1 MFFGQKKDKTASP
14 ETAKNVLGG
23 TSIGISAASNSTQQ
37 ATEIFSSIHKILLDA
52 IEEEKLYNEKMQGYK
67 EEDNSEDNKRHEIL
81 VKAIT
86 ARRKA
91 KPKKE
96 KVKPEPKEDPEE
108 EPKSGKRNK
117 RKTKKTTTPA
127 KTTKEDIPAPVT
139 PVKTTPKVETP
150 KVESPKVEAP
160 KVETPKVEAPKVEAP
175 KVTKEVP
182 PTPITPAPKTT
193 TPTAKETTPP
203 SVKPAEAKPSAP
215 ISEKVS
221 TATKAIKTAG
231 SLSSVTIIKPGVDVT
246 GLKPNLAEKIAAA
259 AADFESKTGKKL
271 IINSGSRT
279 NEEQK
284 QLYDAE
290 VAKQGGDVAL
300 ARTKV
305 AEPMPPLGKG
315 KGSQHLFGNAVDIKP
330 TEGSYGAGSPKGF
343 LNELAGTR
351 TASTGWL
358 ESFGLGRPVNGED
371 WHVQLAGTSG
381 VPDAKLE
388 TNRDGAA
395 VDVSSGKTIT
405 SGNDIDKISKENA
418 NLKQPP
424 KIVAK
429 TTNNNT
435 EVNQTDTTNSIDSVS
450 SDKNPYLKKSQGK
463 DKNPSGDSPYL
474 TKARA

>member
-52 IEEEKLYNEKMQGYK
+52 IEEEKLYDEKMQGYK
-67 EEDNSEDNKRHEIL
+67 EEDNSEDNKKHEIL

-96 KVKPEPKEDPEE
+96 KVKPEPKEEPEE

-127 KTTKEDIPAPVT
+127 KTTKEDTPAPVT
-139 PVKTTPKVETP
+139 PVKTTPKVEAP
-150 KVESPKVEAP
+150 KVEAPKVEAPKVEAP
-160 KVETPKVEAPKVEAP
+160 KVETPKVEAPKV
-175 KVTKEVP
+175 TKEVP
-182 PTPITPAPKTT
+182 STSITPAPKTT

-231 SLSSVTIIKPGVDVT
+231 SLSSVTKLADPGVDISSERINPELQNRV
-246 GLKPNLAEKIAAA
+246 AAMA
-259 AADFESKTGKKL
+259 TDFKEKTGKTL
-271 IINSGSRT
+271 MITSGFRS
-279 NEEQK
+279 NEKQK
-284 QLYDAE
+284 QLWDAKM
-290 VAKQGGDVAL
+290 AQTGDPAATRKL
-300 ARTKV
+300 V
-305 AEPMPPLGKG
+305 AEPMPPLG
-315 KGSQHLFGNAVDIKP
+315 S
-330 TEGSYGAGSPKGF
+330 GAGSPHMKGMAIDINSKGTEG
-343 LNELAGTR
+343 LNTLAGPR

-358 ESFGLGRPVNGED
+358 ESFGLVRPVANED
-371 WHVQLAGTSG
+371 WHIQMSGTTPVG
-381 VPDAKLE
+381 DGKLVPNKS
-388 TNRDGAA
+388 GAA
-395 VDVSSGKTIT
+395 TDVSSGKTIT
-405 SGNDIDKISKENA
+405 SGNDIDKLSKENA
-418 NLKQPP
+418 SLKQPP
-424 KIVAK
+424 KIVGK

-435 EVNQTDTTNSIDSVS
+435 EINQTDTTNSIDSVS

>member
-14 ETAKNVLGG
+14 ETAKNVLG
-23 TSIGISAASNSTQQ
+23 SANIGFSVLNPMQQ
-37 ATEIFSSIHKILLDA
+37 GTEIFSSIHKILLDA
-52 IEEEKLYNEKMQGYK
+52 IEDEKLYNQKKKNYK
-67 EEDNSEDNKRHEIL
+67 EEDNSEDNKKNEAL

-96 KVKPEPKEDPEE
+96 KVKT
-108 EPKSGKRNK
+108 
-117 RKTKKTTTPA
+117 KTEKA
-127 KTTKEDIPAPVT
+127 VTKEE
-139 PVKTTPKVETP
+139 PKVETP
-150 KVESPKVEAP
+150 KVTTPTPPAKTTTPAP
-160 KVETPKVEAPKVEAP
+160 KVETPKV
-175 KVTKEVP
+175 TKEVVP
-182 PTPITPAPKTT
+182 VTPAKTTPKEIPKEVTPAPV
-193 TPTAKETTPP
+193 TPVAKPTPKETTPP
-203 SVKPAEAKPSAP
+203 SVKPVEAKPNAP

-221 TATKAIKTAG
+221 TAAKSIKPGAP
-231 SLSSVTIIKPGVDVT
+231 LSSVTIIKPGVDVT

-284 QLYDAE
+284 KLYDAE

-300 ARTKV
+300 ARKKV

-358 ESFGLGRPVNGED
+358 ESFGLGRPVNDED
-371 WHVQLAGTSG
+371 WHIQLAGTSG

-388 TNRDGAA
+388 TNKAGDA
-395 VDVSSGKTIT
+395 VDVSSGRTIT
-405 SGNDIDKISKENA
+405 SGNNIDNISKENA
-418 NLKQPP
+418 KLKEST
-424 KIVAK
+424 KEIKKK

-435 EVNQTDTTNSIDSVS
+435 EINETTNTNSASGS
-450 SDKNPYLKKSQGK
+450 SDKNPYIQKSQGK
-463 DKNPSGDSPYL
+463 DKNLADASPYL
-474 TKARA
+474 VKAQS

>member
-52 IEEEKLYNEKMQGYK
+52 IEEEKLYDEKMQSYK
-67 EEDNSEDNKRHEIL
+67 EEDNSEDNKRHEVL

-96 KVKPEPKEDPEE
+96 KVKPEPKEEPEE
-108 EPKSGKRNK
+108 EPKAGKPSK

-127 KTTKEDIPAPVT
+127 KTTTKEVPKEVTPAPVT

-150 KVESPKVEAP
+150 KVE
-160 KVETPKVEAPKVEAP
+160 TP
-175 KVTKEVP
+175 KVTKEVT
-182 PTPITPAPKTT
+182 PTPTTPAPKTAPP
-193 TPTAKETTPP
+193 TPKETTPP

-221 TATKAIKTAG
+221 TATKAIKPGAP
-231 SLSSVTIIKPGVDVT
+231 LSSVTKLADPGVDISS
-246 GLKPNLAEKIAAA
+246 EKINPELQNRIVAMAT
-259 AADFESKTGKKL
+259 DFKEKTGKTL
-271 IINSGSRT
+271 MITSGFRT
-279 NEEQK
+279 NEKQK
-284 QLYDAE
+284 ELWDAKM
-290 VAKQGGDVAL
+290 AQTGDPAATRKL
-300 ARTKV
+300 V
-305 AEPMPPLGKG
+305 AEPMPPLG
-315 KGSQHLFGNAVDIKP
+315 S
-330 TEGSYGAGSPKGF
+330 GAGSPHMKGMAIDINSKGAEG
-343 LNELAGTR
+343 LNTLAGSR

-358 ESFGLGRPVNGED
+358 ESFGLVRPVANED
-371 WHVQLAGTSG
+371 WHIQMSGTTPVG
-381 VPDAKLE
+381 DGKLVPNK
-388 TNRDGAA
+388 TGSA

-405 SGNDIDKISKENA
+405 SGNDIDKLSKENA
-418 NLKQPP
+418 SLKQPP
-424 KIVAK
+424 KIVAT

-435 EVNQTDTTNSIDSVS
+435 EVNRTDTTNSADSVS